1 MKNKKILF
9 SILIVLFCS
18 FLTGQDKTSEQGNF
32 QDTQKVS
39 VIEILDKRIIPIE
52 TLKPKDPFYKEYSS
66 IVEDNYKLLNAGKA
80 PDMIFF
86 KYTCTKEDSVIPL
99 VSRLCLNY
107 DTIASLN
114 GIESSTDELT
124 GKTLIL
130 PTVRGLF
137 IKKNKAENSLE
148 ILLKENFLNE
158 NLTNDY
164 LCYKIGGE
172 EFYFLPNKVF
182 SPTIRAYF
190 LASGLRLPLD
200 KETFWI
206 SSDFGRRKNPF
217 SGEWK
222 NHNGID
228 LAARAGTPVY
238 AIKDGAV
245 SVVVN
250 GDSTFGNY
258 IILSHDTGKMT
269 SVYAHL
275 SKITVDQY
283 TYVKKGQII
292 GYVGQSGLATGPHL
306 HFEIRQGGVPQDPQ
320 KKLKL

>member
-1 MKNKKILF
+1 MKNKLLFAGIFILLFQNFLF
-9 SILIVLFCS
+9 SEES
-18 FLTGQDKTSEQGNF
+18 SPA
-32 QDTQKVS
+32 KVIT
-39 VIEILDKRIIPIE
+39 VDDRHIIPME
-52 TLKPKDPFYKEYSS
+52 TLKPKDPIFKEYSF
-66 IVEDNYKLLNAGKA
+66 ITEDNYKLINAGKA
-80 PDMIFF
+80 PDMVFF
-86 KYTCTKEDSVIPL
+86 KYKATKEDTMLTIA
-99 VSRLCLNY
+99 SRCCLNY

-114 GIESSTDELT
+114 GIESSTDDLT
-124 GKTLIL
+124 GRTLIL

-137 IKKNKAENSLE
+137 IKKNKGTTSLE
-148 ILLKENFLNE
+148 ILLKENFQNE
-158 NLTNDY
+158 NLTNEY
-164 LCYKIGGE
+164 LCYKIDGE
-172 EFYFLPNKVF
+172 EFFFLPNKVF
-182 SPTIRAYF
+182 SPTVRGYF

-222 NHNGID
+222 SHNGID
-228 LAARAGTPVY
+228 MAAPEGTPVY

-245 SVVVN
+245 SVVIKE
-250 GDSTFGNY
+250 DETFGNY
-258 IILSHDTGKMT
+258 IILSHDMGKMT

-283 TYVKKGQII
+283 TYVKKGQVI
-292 GYVGQSGLATGPHL
+292 GYVGHTGKVTGAHL